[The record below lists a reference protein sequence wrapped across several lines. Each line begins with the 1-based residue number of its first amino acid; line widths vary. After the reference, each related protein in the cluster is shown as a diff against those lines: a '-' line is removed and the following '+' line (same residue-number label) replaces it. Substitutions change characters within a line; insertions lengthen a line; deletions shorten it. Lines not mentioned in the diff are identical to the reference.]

1 MRDRLLKIQTKTKNQ
16 TEWMCFFSSL
26 LYLSLT
32 LANFMRMWLNKKVV
46 FSWLGSLGIKLRDS
60 LFDFSHVFTLKC
72 WNGCDV
78 SSCIS
83 VPILVQPNVANN
95 HRIVC
100 CSWITS
106 HFFVSKR
113 CLQVAFYFSKSNSL
127 FTIQCA
133 YLCLLCKVYTHTH
146 INDFSIGKR
155 PIIYINTIDST
166 ELFFCKQHKA

>member
-60 LFDFSHVFTLKC
+60 LFDFSHVFMLKC

-106 HFFVSKR
+106 HFFLLIKGVCKLHFILVNQTH
-113 CLQVAFYFSKSNSL
+113 CSL
-127 FTIQCA
+127 FNAHTFVYCA
-133 YLCLLCKVYTHTH
+133 KYTHTH
-146 INDFSIGKR
+146 
-155 PIIYINTIDST
+155 T
-166 ELFFCKQHKA
+166 